1 MKEKEIMQEINTK
14 VYLKKKEIKR
24 EKMVR
29 IDIKIC
35 LRKKKQKLKEYQKI
49 IGKLKYLTL
58 VINIF
63 CGFSNV
69 CYSLVMDC

>member
-35 LRKKKQKLKEYQKI
+35 LRKKNK
-49 IGKLKYLTL
+49 
-58 VINIF
+58 N
-63 CGFSNV
+63 
-69 CYSLVMDC
+69 